1 MAFFRIKKIKGK
13 EYAYIVENEWKKK
26 GSRQKVMGYLGRV
39 YRFSLMNDV
48 GFLEHLKIDNI
59 ENYVNNNDAFKI
71 MSHLIEWELYRFN
84 INKKKFLYAYLESY
98 IKRWNNDLIMVKLIG
113 VLLIVS
119 SLLSIISWTYV
130 DARYG
135 NSPQIAGNVVSTI
148 LTQPKIE
155 LGFADYFEGIA
166 LSYSIISLIMGIV
179 FLFRV

>member
-1 MAFFRIKKIKGK
+1 
-13 EYAYIVENEWKKK
+13 
-26 GSRQKVMGYLGRV
+26 
-39 YRFSLMNDV
+39 
-48 GFLEHLKIDNI
+48 
-59 ENYVNNNDAFKI
+59 
-71 MSHLIEWELYRFN
+71 
-84 INKKKFLYAYLESY
+84 
-98 IKRWNNDLIMVKLIG
+98 MVKLIG

-135 NSPQIAGNVVSTI
+135 NSPQIAGNVVSNI